1 MKNEIGT
8 KTDYSIKGLIENAI
22 NILTTEYDDYKD
34 MDIYDSI
41 HEISDSCLPIYYW
54 DIAQYIA
61 HNFELIHIELTDSQP
76 IYQAVQSELYEQIY
90 NGLSEFIETN
100 EFKKIRGKK

>member
-8 KTDYSIKGLIENAI
+8 KTDYSIKGLIENGI
-22 NILTTEYDDYKD
+22 NILTEDYDDYKD
-34 MDIYDSI
+34 MDIDQAVN
-41 HEISDSCLPIYYW
+41 EISDSCTPIYYW

-61 HNFELIHIELTDSQP
+61 HNFELIHIEPTDNQP

-90 NGLSEFIETN
+90 NGLGEFIETN
-100 EFKKIRGKK
+100 EFKKIRGK

>member
-22 NILTTEYDDYKD
+22 NIITTDYDNYKD

-61 HNFELIHIELTDSQP
+61 HNFELIHIELDSQP
-76 IYQAVQSELYEQIY
+76 IYKAVQFELYEQIH
-90 NGLSEFIETN
+90 NGLSEFVETAK
-100 EFKKIRGKK
+100 FKKIRGKK

>member
-22 NILTTEYDDYKD
+22 NIITTEYDDYKD
-34 MDIYDSI
+34 MDIDQAI
-41 HEISDSCLPIYYW
+41 NEISDSCLPIYYW

-61 HNFELIHIELTDSQP
+61 HNFELIHIEPIDSQP
-76 IYQAVQSELYEQIY
+76 IFQAVQSELYDKIHS
-90 NGLSEFIETN
+90 GLSEFTESDK
-100 EFKKIRGKK
+100 FKKMVA